1 VSKNITCLLIDDDSD
16 DYEIFCIALGQVAP
30 SVVCV
35 YAEDGICA
43 LQKLNTD
50 HSFHPHLIFIDINMP
65 RMNGIQCLSEIK
77 KIERLQN
84 VPVYMYST
92 SANRSIAEK
101 CRQLGAA
108 DYMVKS
114 ASIGEIEATLARI
127 LSQMQ

>member
-30 SVVCV
+30 SVMCV
-35 YAEDGICA
+35 YEEDGIHA

-50 HSFHPHLIFIDINMP
+50 PSFHPHLIFIDINMP
-65 RMNGIQCLSEIK
+65 RMNGLQCLSELK

-92 SANRSIAEK
+92 SANKSIAEK
-101 CRQLGAA
+101 CRQLGAT

-114 ASIGEIEATLARI
+114 ASMGEIEATLALI
-127 LSQMQ
+127 LAQL